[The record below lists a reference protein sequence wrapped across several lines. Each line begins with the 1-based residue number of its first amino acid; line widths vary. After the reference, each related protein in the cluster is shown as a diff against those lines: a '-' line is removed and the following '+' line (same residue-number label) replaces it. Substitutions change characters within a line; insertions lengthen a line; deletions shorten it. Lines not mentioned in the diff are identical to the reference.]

1 MVLEQKIGF
10 DKVREK
16 IAAKCATQYAARKV
30 AAEQISHDGG
40 EIMFRLRLTD
50 EMRLICLF
58 EDSFPAGGYLDTKTF
73 LIPLQAENTSIDLPS
88 LRMLRTSM
96 DTLGR
101 ILAFF
106 RECKDDLYPTLRQIS
121 ASVSYEPGIGR
132 RIEAILDRS
141 GEVRDTASPEL
152 GEIRRSLRSKEGQVS
167 RRIGSILSQAK
178 GEGIVDTEA
187 EVVVRDGRVLI
198 PVPAGSKKKMP
209 GIVYD
214 ESASGKTAFIEPF
227 EIIELENQ
235 IRELQFD
242 EQREIARILFE
253 FTEFLRPCL
262 GGLIAASEYIGEID
276 FIRSKAL
283 VALDMI
289 AGMPILSDN
298 GELNLRRARH
308 PLLEASLRREKK
320 EIVPLTLSLSHEKHI
335 LLISGPNAGG
345 KSVCLKTV
353 GLLQYMF
360 QWGMLIPTSEVSEM
374 MIFDSIFID
383 IGDDQSLENDLST
396 YSSHLQN
403 MREILTHAT
412 ASSLV
417 LIDEFGS
424 GTEPAAGGAI
434 AEAVLARLD
443 AMGAYGVI
451 TTHYTNLKLYAD
463 KSSGVVNGAMLF
475 DGAAIKPLFQLQQGM
490 PGNSFAF
497 ELARKMGLPSDVV
510 KDAEERAG
518 SDFVNIER
526 NLRQIARSRR
536 VLDEKLARIKST
548 DKTLESLTDKYQKEL
563 GEVKALKKSILDE
576 AKREA
581 QEILDKA
588 NKEVERTIREIR
600 EAQADRDKTK
610 VARGKLSQFKEEL
623 QQEKLSEKDVAIERK
638 MQQILARKE
647 RERERKARRG
657 EMPDQVRH
665 DEGGV
670 RHDEGG
676 VRHDGGEVRH
686 DEGGVRRDGGQGR
699 LDGKDGAEKVTLKVG
714 DKVRL
719 KDNDMVGEVTQIAAK
734 YISVSVGSII
744 SKLAPGK
751 VERISNQQYKDKS
764 RTTFR
769 PVIHYDSESIS
780 RRKLAFRPTIDIR
793 GERLAD
799 ALDIVMHFIDDATM
813 VGVGQVKILHGKGN
827 GVLREEIRKYLKT
840 VPAVKSLRDEA
851 VQQGGAGIT
860 VVEMDI

>member
-10 DKVREK
+10 NKVREK
-16 IAAKCATQYAARKV
+16 IAAKCVTQYAQRKV
-30 AAEQISHDGG
+30 AAEQISHDPE
-40 EIMFRLRLTD
+40 EILFRLGLTD

-58 EDSFPAGGYLDTKTF
+58 EDSFPAGGYLDTKEF
-73 LIPLQAENTSIDLPS
+73 LLPLQAENTSIDLPS
-88 LRMLRTSM
+88 LRALRTSL
-96 DTLGR
+96 DTLRR

-106 RECKDDLYPTLRQIS
+106 RECKDDLYPMLRQIS
-121 ASVSYEPGIGR
+121 ASVSYDPEISR
-132 RIEAILDRS
+132 RIDTILDRS

-152 GEIRRSLRSKEGQVS
+152 AEIRRSLRAKEGQVS
-167 RRIGSILSQAK
+167 RRINAILGSAK
-178 GEGIVDTEA
+178 SEGLVDADA

-198 PVPAGSKKKMP
+198 PVAAGSKKKLP

-214 ESASGKTAFIEPF
+214 ESASGKTAFVEPI
-227 EIIELENQ
+227 EIIELGNQ

-242 EQREIARILFE
+242 EQREIARILQL
-253 FTEFLRPCL
+253 FTEFLRPYL

-289 AGMPILSDN
+289 AGMPILSTN

-320 EIVPLTLSLSHEKHI
+320 EIVPLTLSLSREKHI

-374 MIFDSIFID
+374 LIFDSIFID
-383 IGDDQSLENDLST
+383 IGDNQSLENDLST

-434 AEAVLARLD
+434 AEAVLSRLD
-443 AMGAYGVI
+443 EMGVYGVI

-497 ELARKMGLPSDVV
+497 ELARKMGLPSEVV

-518 SDFVNIER
+518 SEFVNIER

-563 GEVKALKKSILDE
+563 GEVKALKKSVLEE
-576 AKREA
+576 ARREA
-581 QEILDKA
+581 QEIIAEA
-588 NKEVERTIREIR
+588 NKQVERTIREIR
-600 EAQADRDKTK
+600 ESQAERDKTK
-610 VARGKLSQFKEEL
+610 VARENLTKFKETL
-623 QQEKLSEKDVAIERK
+623 QQDKPSENDAAIERK
-638 MQQILARKE
+638 MQQIIARKE
-647 RERERKARRG
+647 RERVRKEKRG
-657 EMPDQVRH
+657 EAPAPAPR
-665 DEGGV
+665 
-670 RHDEGG
+670 
-676 VRHDGGEVRH
+676 
-686 DEGGVRRDGGQGR
+686 
-699 LDGKDGAEKVTLKVG
+699 KEKPVSQETPLQIG

-719 KDNDMVGEVTQIAAK
+719 KDNDMVGEVTQITAK

-751 VERISNQQYKDKS
+751 VEKISNQQYKDRS

-780 RRKLAFRPTIDIR
+780 RRKLEFRPTIDIR
-793 GERLAD
+793 GQRLND

-840 VPAVKSLRDEA
+840 VPGVKSFRDEA

>member
-16 IAAKCATQYAARKV
+16 IAAKCATQYALRKV
-30 AAEQISHDGG
+30 EAEQISRDPG

-58 EDSFPAGGYLDTKTF
+58 EDSFPAGGYLDTKAF
-73 LIPLQAENTSIDLPS
+73 LLPLQAENTTIDLPS
-88 LRMLRTSM
+88 LRALRTSL
-96 DTLGR
+96 DTLRR

-106 RECKDDLYPTLRQIS
+106 RDCKDDLYPTLRQIS
-121 ASVSYEPGIGR
+121 ASVTYEPEIGR
-132 RIEAILDRS
+132 RIETILDRA
-141 GEVRDTASPEL
+141 GEVRDTASQAL
-152 GEIRRSLRSKEGQVS
+152 GEIRRTLRSKEGQVS
-167 RRIGSILSQAK
+167 RRINAILGAAK
-178 GEGIVDTEA
+178 GEGLVDTDA

-198 PVPAGSKKKMP
+198 PVPAGAKKKLP

-214 ESASGKTAFIEPF
+214 ESASGKTAFVEPL
-227 EIIELENQ
+227 EIIELGNQ

-253 FTEFLRPCL
+253 FTEFLRPYL

-289 AGMPILSDN
+289 AGMPILSEG

-320 EIVPLTLSLSHEKHI
+320 EIVPLTLSLTRDKHI

-396 YSSHLQN
+396 YSSHLKN

-443 AMGAYGVI
+443 EMGVYGVI

-497 ELARKMGLPSDVV
+497 ELARKMGLPGEVV

-518 SDFVNIER
+518 SEFVNIER

-536 VLDEKLARIKST
+536 ALDEKLARIKTT
-548 DKTLESLTDKYQKEL
+548 DKTLESLTDKYEKEL
-563 GEVKALKKSILDE
+563 SEVKALKKSILDE
-576 AKREA
+576 AKKEA
-581 QEILDKA
+581 QEILAEA
-588 NKEVERTIREIR
+588 NKQVERTIREIR
-600 EAQADRDKTK
+600 EAQAEREKTRT
-610 VARGKLSQFKEEL
+610 ARENLAKFKEEI
-623 QQEKLSEKDVAIERK
+623 QAEHPSQNDAAIERK
-638 MQQILARKE
+638 MQQIVARKE
-647 RERERKARRG
+647 REHQRKVKRG
-657 EMPDQVRH
+657 EIP
-665 DEGGV
+665 
-670 RHDEGG
+670 
-676 VRHDGGEVRH
+676 
-686 DEGGVRRDGGQGR
+686 GQAGN
-699 LDGKDGAEKVTLKVG
+699 DGKAGTRKDKAAVDDSPLQVG

-734 YISVSVGSII
+734 YISVSIGSII
-744 SKLAPGK
+744 SKIAPGK
-751 VERISNQQYKDKS
+751 VEKISNQQYKEKS
-764 RTTFR
+764 RSTFR

-780 RRKLAFRPTIDIR
+780 RRKLEFRPTIDIR
-793 GERLAD
+793 GERLND
-799 ALDIVMHFIDDATM
+799 ALEIVMHFIDDATM

-840 VPAVKSLRDEA
+840 VPAVASFRDEA

>member
-16 IAAKCATQYAARKV
+16 IAAKCATDYARRKV
-30 AAEQISHDGG
+30 AAEQISHDAS

-58 EDSFPAGGYLDTKTF
+58 EDSFPAGGYVDTKAF
-73 LIPLQAENTSIDLPS
+73 LLPLQAENTSIDLPS
-88 LRMLRTSM
+88 MRLLRTSL
-96 DTLGR
+96 DTLRR

-106 RECKDDLYPTLRQIS
+106 RDCKDDLYPTLRQIS
-121 ASVSYEPGIGR
+121 SSVSYEPEIGR
-132 RIEAILDRS
+132 RIEQILDRT
-141 GEVRDTASPEL
+141 GDVRDTASPEL
-152 GEIRRSLRSKEGQVS
+152 GEIRRSLRAREGQVS
-167 RRIGSILSQAK
+167 RRINAILGNAK
-178 GEGIVDTEA
+178 GEGLVDAEA
-187 EVVVRDGRVLI
+187 EVVVRDGRMLI
-198 PVPAGSKKKMP
+198 PVAAGSKKKLP

-214 ESASGKTAFIEPF
+214 ESATGKTAFVEPF
-227 EIIELENQ
+227 EIIELGNQ
-235 IRELQFD
+235 IRELQFE
-242 EQREIARILFE
+242 EQREIARILSE
-253 FTEFLRPCL
+253 FSEFLRPYL
-262 GGLIAASEYIGEID
+262 SGLVAASEYIGEID
-276 FIRSKAL
+276 FIRAKAL

-289 AGMPILSDN
+289 AGMPILSEE

-320 EIVPLTLSLSHEKHI
+320 EIVPLTLSLNREKHI

-396 YSSHLQN
+396 YSSHLKN
-403 MREILTHAT
+403 MREILTN
-412 ASSLV
+412 ASSHSLV

-463 KSSGVVNGAMLF
+463 KSSGVMNGAMLF

-497 ELARKMGLPSDVV
+497 ELARKMGLPGDVV

-518 SDFVNIER
+518 SEFVNIER

-548 DKTLESLTDKYQKEL
+548 DKTLESLTDKYEKEL
-563 GEVKALKKSILDE
+563 GEVKALKKSILEE

-581 QEILDKA
+581 QEIVAQA
-588 NKEVERTIREIR
+588 NKQVERTIREIR
-600 EAQADRDKTK
+600 EAQAERDRTK
-610 VARGKLSQFKEEL
+610 VAR
-623 QQEKLSEKDVAIERK
+623 EKLSKFKEQLEEAHPSEKDAAIDRK
-638 MQQILARKE
+638 MQQIVDR
-647 RERERKARRG
+647 RERERVRKERRG
-657 EMPDQVRH
+657 EKSQVKP
-665 DEGGV
+665 GGAKESKAF
-670 RHDEGG
+670 DNGPL
-676 VRHDGGEVRH
+676 
-686 DEGGVRRDGGQGR
+686 Q
-699 LDGKDGAEKVTLKVG
+699 VG

-719 KDNDMVGEVTQIAAK
+719 KDNDMVGEVVQVAAK
-734 YISVSVGSII
+734 YVSVSVGSII
-744 SKLAPGK
+744 SKIAPGK
-751 VERISNQQYKDKS
+751 VEKISNQQYKEQTRS
-764 RTTFR
+764 TFR

-780 RRKLAFRPTIDIR
+780 RRKLEFKPTIDIR
-793 GERLAD
+793 GQRLND

-827 GVLREEIRKYLKT
+827 GILREEIRKYLKT
-840 VPAVKSLRDEA
+840 VPAVASFRDEA

>member
-58 EDSFPAGGYLDTKTF
+58 EDSFPAGGYHDTKAF
-73 LIPLQAENTSIDLPS
+73 LLPLQAENTSIDLPS
-88 LRMLRTSM
+88 MRILRTSL
-96 DTLGR
+96 DTLRR

-121 ASVSYEPGIGR
+121 ASVSYEPEIGR
-132 RIEAILDRS
+132 RIEAILDRN

-152 GEIRRSLRSKEGQVS
+152 GEIRRALRSKEGQVS
-167 RRIGSILSQAK
+167 RRIGSILTQAK
-178 GEGIVDTEA
+178 SEGLVDTEA

-198 PVPAGSKKKMP
+198 PIPAGSKKKLP

-214 ESASGKTAFIEPF
+214 ESATGKTAFVEPL
-227 EIIELENQ
+227 EIVELENQ

-242 EQREIARILFE
+242 EQREIARILME
-253 FTEFLRPCL
+253 FTEFLRPYL

-320 EIVPLTLSLSHEKHI
+320 EIVPLTLSLNKEKHI

-374 MIFDSIFID
+374 LIFDSIFID

-434 AEAVLARLD
+434 AEAVLSRLD
-443 AMGAYGVI
+443 EMGAYGVI

-463 KSSGVVNGAMLF
+463 KSSGVMNGAMLF

-497 ELARKMGLPSDVV
+497 ELARKMGLPAEVV

-518 SDFVNIER
+518 SEFVNIER

-536 VLDEKLARIKST
+536 VLDEKLARIKTT

-563 GEVKALKKSILDE
+563 GEVKALKKSILEE
-576 AKREA
+576 AKKEA
-581 QEILDKA
+581 QEILDSA

-610 VARGKLSQFKEEL
+610 VARENLSKFKEGLRE
-623 QQEKLSEKDVAIERK
+623 EKPSENDAVIERK
-638 MQQILARKE
+638 MQQIIARKE
-647 RERERKARRG
+647 RERVRKEKRG
-657 EMPDQVRH
+657 EIPGQAGP
-665 DEGGV
+665 EGKGS
-670 RHDEGG
+670 R
-676 VRHDGGEVRH
+676 
-686 DEGGVRRDGGQGR
+686 
-699 LDGKDGAEKVTLKVG
+699 KEKAAVDNSPLKVG

-719 KDNDMVGEVTQIAAK
+719 KDNDMVGEVTQVAAK
-734 YISVSVGSII
+734 YVSVSVGSII

-751 VERISNQQYKDKS
+751 VEKISNQQYKDKTRS
-764 RTTFR
+764 TFR

-780 RRKLAFRPTIDIR
+780 RRKLDFKPTIDIR

>member
-1 MVLEQKIGF
+1 MVLEQKVGF

-16 IAAKCATQYAARKV
+16 IAAKCATGYANRKV
-30 AAEQISHDGG
+30 AAEQMSHDPG

-58 EDSFPAGGYLDTKTF
+58 EDAFPAGGYLDTKEF
-73 LIPLQAENTSIDLPS
+73 LLPLQAQDASIDLPS
-88 LRMLRTSM
+88 LRQLGTSL
-96 DTLGR
+96 DTLRR
-101 ILAFF
+101 ILVFF
-106 RECKDDLYPTLRQIS
+106 QDCKDDLYPTLRQIS
-121 ASVSYEPGIGR
+121 ASVNYDPEIGR
-132 RIEAILDRS
+132 RIAAILDRN
-141 GEVRDTASPEL
+141 GEVRDSASPAL
-152 GEIRRSLRSKEGQVS
+152 GEIRRNLKAREGQVS
-167 RRIGSILSQAK
+167 RRINAILGSAK
-178 GEGIVDTEA
+178 GEGLVDTDA
-187 EVVVRDGRVLI
+187 EVVIRDGRVLI
-198 PVPAGSKKKMP
+198 PVPAGNKKKIP
-209 GIVYD
+209 GVVYD
-214 ESASGKTAFIEPF
+214 ESASGKTAFIEPL
-227 EIIELENQ
+227 EIIELGNQ
-235 IRELQFD
+235 IRELQFE

-253 FTEFLRPCL
+253 FTEFLRPSL
-262 GGLIAASEYIGEID
+262 PALIAASEYIGEID
-276 FIRSKAL
+276 FIRAKAL

-289 AGMPILSDN
+289 AGMPILSEN
-298 GELNLRRARH
+298 GEFNLRRARH

-320 EIVPLTLSLSHEKHI
+320 EIVPLSLSLTREKHI

-374 MIFDSIFID
+374 MIFDGIFID

-403 MREILTHAT
+403 LRDILTHAT

-417 LIDEFGS
+417 LLDEFGS

-443 AMGAYGVI
+443 DMGAYGVI

-463 KSSGVVNGAMLF
+463 KSTGVVNGAMLF
-475 DGAAIKPLFQLQQGM
+475 DGAAIKPLFQLQQGI

-497 ELARKMGLPSDVV
+497 ELARKMGLPADVV

-536 VLDEKLARIKST
+536 VLDEKISKVKTADR
-548 DKTLESLTDKYQKEL
+548 TLESLTDRYQKEL
-563 GEVKALKKSILDE
+563 EEAKALKKKMLDE
-576 AKREA
+576 ARQQAADIIAEA
-581 QEILDKA
+581 NRQ
-588 NKEVERTIREIR
+588 VEKTIRDIR
-600 EAQADRDKTK
+600 EAQAERDKTRT
-610 VARGKLSQFKEEL
+610 AREELSRTREGL
-623 QQEKLSEKDVAIERK
+623 QQEHPTVTDEAIERK
-638 MQQILARKE
+638 MQQILSRKE
-647 RERERKARRG
+647 RERARKEKRG
-657 EMPDQVRH
+657 EAPAQPVR
-665 DEGGV
+665 
-670 RHDEGG
+670 
-676 VRHDGGEVRH
+676 
-686 DEGGVRRDGGQGR
+686 
-699 LDGKDGAEKVTLKVG
+699 KEKPAPEAAPLKVG

-719 KDNDMVGEVTQIAAK
+719 KDNDMVGEVVQIAAK

-744 SKLAPGK
+744 SKLSPGK
-751 VERISNQQYKDKS
+751 VEKISNQQYKDKS
-764 RTTFR
+764 RSTFR
-769 PVIHYDSESIS
+769 PVVHYDSESIS
-780 RRKLAFRPTIDIR
+780 RRKLEFRPTIDIR
-793 GERLAD
+793 GQRLAE

-827 GVLREEIRKYLKT
+827 GVLREEIRKYLRT
-840 VPAVKSLRDEA
+840 VPAVKSFRDEA